1 VSPAK
6 KKNDDAPKK
15 KRAPAKKKAKPNA
28 AAKKKAAGDKKKTA
42 PKKKASAKKK
52 TTPKKKAASKKK
64 SLASPKKPST
74 SKKAATPKK
83 SPPKKQTAATT
94 QHSTVGLWLAR
105 VRTIV
110 RNVAT
115 AIVVVA
121 SLCVM
126 WVAAYAYA
134 DPPRTPLMW
143 IRYWQGH
150 GDGVIAY
157 EWRDD
162 DALSKHLLL
171 AIVAAE
177 DQRFYSHQGFD
188 MVELRKALEASQEG
202 GRLRGASTLS
212 QQVAKNVFL
221 WPSRSYVRKGLEL
234 CFTIAVEVC
243 WSKQRILEVY
253 ANVVEFGP
261 GIYGAEAA
269 SQHFFGK
276 PAKDLTPEQAALLAA
291 CLPAPLHRSPAE
303 PSDIVLAKQAWILA
317 QMHNL
322 GGTAWLEQ
330 GESNDNA
337 G

>member
-6 KKNDDAPKK
+6 KSEDAPKK
-15 KRAPAKKKAKPNA
+15 KRAPAKKKAKPKASSKKKTSSETNKRP
-28 AAKKKAAGDKKKTA
+28 AAKKKAATKKQ
-42 PKKKASAKKK
+42 
-52 TTPKKKAASKKK
+52 
-64 SLASPKKPST
+64 ASPKKAAA
-74 SKKAATPKK
+74 KKAAPRKPAAGKK
-83 SPPKKQTAATT
+83 SAATRKKSAPKAPAKSKAS
-94 QHSTVGLWLAR
+94 QRPSSRVWLSR
-105 VRTIV
+105 VRAVV
-110 RNVAT
+110 RNTAT

-126 WVAAYAYA
+126 WGAAYAYA

-143 IRYWQGH
+143 IRYWQGY
-150 GDGVIAY
+150 GDGQIAY
-157 EWRDD
+157 EWRDEE
-162 DALSKHLLL
+162 ALSKDLLL

-188 MVELRKALEASQEG
+188 LVELRKAIAASQEG

-212 QQVAKNVFL
+212 QQVAKNAFL
-221 WPSRSYVRKGLEL
+221 WPSRSYLRKGLEL
-234 CFTIAVEVC
+234 CFTVAVEVC

-261 GIYGAEAA
+261 GIYGSEAA
-269 SQHFFGK
+269 AQHYFGK
-276 PAKDLTPEQAALLAA
+276 PATELTREEAALLAA
-291 CLPAPLHRSPAE
+291 CLPAPLHRSPAA
-303 PSDIVLAKQAWILA
+303 PSDTVRAKQAWILG

-330 GESNDNA
+330 GGTGGEA